1 MNLLSIAVPAALLL
15 LQPAAA
21 KPAPQKPPAK
31 ATAAAPKTT
40 PTPPTDLP
48 VTITYKGKGTVD
60 AAHKII
66 AWAFSDPD
74 ITSSSRP
81 IGTEF
86 ASKNGDTV
94 TFKDLSSPVYVF
106 VVYDEKGGYDGV
118 SGPPPHGLPCATYRK
133 SAGTPPVAVKAGAP
147 VKFTF
152 DDSERWNK

>member
-1 MNLLSIAVPAALLL
+1 MNVLSIATCAVLV
-15 LQPAAA
+15 LQPTAATSGA
-21 KPAPQKPPAK
+21 QKPPAPK
-31 ATAAAPKTT
+31 PAATAAKTSA
-40 PTPPTDLP
+40 TDLP
-48 VTITYKGKGTVD
+48 VTITYKGKGAVD
-60 AAHKII
+60 EAHRII
-66 AWAFSDPD
+66 AWAFTDPD
-74 ITSSSRP
+74 ITSGSRP

-94 TFKDLSSPVYVF
+94 TFKNLSTPVYVF

-133 SAGTPPVAVKAGAP
+133 TPGTPPVALKAGGTP